1 MLSSKAKYAVRA
13 ALQVAEAGGGS
24 DWVQVAEIARR
35 EAISRKFLEA
45 ILVRLRD
52 EGLLESRR
60 GAQGGYRLARPAQ
73 DISVADVIRSIDG
86 PLALTP
92 CASRTRY
99 GQCQDCVEVSRCR
112 LQPLMQQARDA
123 VAEVLERCS
132 LATLISAPGTL
143 SLHA

>member
-13 ALQVAEAGGGS
+13 ALQVAELGRDA
-24 DWVQVAEIARR
+24 DWVQVAGIAQR

-60 GAQGGYRLARPAQ
+60 GAQGGYRLARAAPQ
-73 DISVADVIRSIDG
+73 ISVADVILCIDA

-99 GQCQDCVEVSRCR
+99 GQCRDCVDVSRCR

-123 VAEVLERCS
+123 VAAVLENCS
-132 LATLISAPGTL
+132 LAALIAAPGCVPL
-143 SLHA
+143 DV

>member
-13 ALQVAEAGGGS
+13 ALHVAEAHGGS
-24 DWVQVAEIARR
+24 GWVQVAEIARR

-45 ILVRLRD
+45 ILVCLRD

-73 DISVADVIRSIDG
+73 EISVADVIRSIEG
-86 PLALTP
+86 PLALTR

-132 LATLISAPGTL
+132 LATLIAAPGTL
-143 SLHA
+143 ALDA